1 MSTGDRLGLVR
12 SAQVH
17 AFSANQLM
25 MAYPPDASLGH
36 LSYSHEHVAVILSG
50 SARLLLAR
58 GKPRSQP
65 RLRLAVPSETAVRAN
80 HNPNPTP

>member
-25 MAYPPDASLGH
+25 MAYPPDPSLGH
-36 LSYSHEHVAVILSG
+36 LSYSHGGPVEKLGLGPVSPCV
-50 SARLLLAR
+50 R
-58 GKPRSQP
+58 
-65 RLRLAVPSETAVRAN
+65 VRASVTVRVSASVTK
-80 HNPNPTP
+80 HAG